1 MEYNYIKSK
10 IKGNLAIYR
19 FGQEYYNYFGHTSH
33 VYTLLIK
40 LILKIFFLNQYFV
53 PCLQM

>member
-19 FGQEYYNYFGHTSH
+19 FGQEYYNYFGRTSD